1 MFLIKKGVSDERSRR
16 MNALLQFQ
24 TNIMKTKFLICLM
37 SYLEQT
43 QSVWAL
49 EPAASQ
55 GTQPSCSDRG

>member
-16 MNALLQFQ
+16 MNAFLQFQ
-24 TNIMKTKFLICLM
+24 TNIMKKEFLNGLL

-43 QSVWAL
+43 RSVWAL